1 MQFPFF
7 LCEIVQEKM
16 HSMAKSEYTFFFR
29 ENEHFMTNL
38 ALSANG
44 RSGFAVQCKTIFRS
58 MSEESEDKAILHR
71 LADLIYTIL
80 VMAIVVVVIITGSFK
95 GLEL

>member
-7 LCEIVQEKM
+7 LCEIVQEKCTL
-16 HSMAKSEYTFFFR
+16 SQKVNIYFFR

>member
-7 LCEIVQEKM
+7 LCEIVQEKCTLWQKVNI
-16 HSMAKSEYTFFFR
+16 HFFR

-44 RSGFAVQCKTIFRS
+44 LSGFAVQCKTIFRS

-71 LADLIYTIL
+71 LADLIYLYYIGDGHSCRRRHHHRVL
-80 VMAIVVVVIITGSFK
+80 
-95 GLEL
+95 

>member
-1 MQFPFF
+1 MKLYRKKCTLWQK
-7 LCEIVQEKM
+7 VNK
-16 HSMAKSEYTFFFR
+16 KFFFR

>member
-1 MQFPFF
+1 MN
-7 LCEIVQEKM
+7 I
-16 HSMAKSEYTFFFR
+16 HFFR

-38 ALSANG
+38 ALSVNG

-80 VMAIVVVVIITGSFK
+80 VMAIVVVVVIITGSFK

>member
-1 MQFPFF
+1 MN
-7 LCEIVQEKM
+7 I
-16 HSMAKSEYTFFFR
+16 HFFR

-38 ALSANG
+38 ALSANSANG